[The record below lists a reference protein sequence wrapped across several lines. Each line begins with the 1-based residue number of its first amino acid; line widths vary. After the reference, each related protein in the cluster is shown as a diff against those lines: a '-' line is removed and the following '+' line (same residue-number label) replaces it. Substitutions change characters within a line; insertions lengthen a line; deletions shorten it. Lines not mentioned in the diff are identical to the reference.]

1 MSVKVVRAEASKALF
16 RCKNISTR
24 KAAPFHAIIVGEVR
38 TMKSNPN
45 TKPVAY
51 SRSTLLEPR
60 AKVLEESLKSSTHP
74 QVTSLPFLEKI
85 GSVIGD

>member
-1 MSVKVVRAEASKALF
+1 M
-16 RCKNISTR
+16 R
-24 KAAPFHAIIVGEVR
+24 KYAIIVGEVR

-85 GSVIGD
+85 GSVIGDRSWMKFPQEETERM